1 MSTSAARFLLL
12 ATFVVA
18 LLACGKAQT
27 PEAPTVAKTAFARGE
42 QTAADPCHA
51 TAPIYVSISPTI
63 LNETQRPTKELELV
77 LWPVIR
83 SELEHA
89 KGIVVTQDSHVD
101 GRCEIS
107 LALKVGPILRTSNLV
122 VSFSLEVLSLTERL
136 GTVDK
141 KLTKEG
147 GGTPADE
154 TSILAMAAEIA
165 TRDMANNVHAFTDP
179 ARASEKGSAFVESDE
194 ASGCKAKKCSGNV
207 GQELVKGL
215 SYRAKEAYRCYDNA
229 LATTPTLKGRV
240 AIEVR
245 VATDGSSCSAK
256 VKSSEDGMD
265 PVAAC
270 AAHYFRVGAFAA
282 PEGGCVDV
290 VIPINF
296 VPRP

>member
-1 MSTSAARFLLL
+1 M
-12 ATFVVA
+12 
-18 LLACGKAQT
+18 
-27 PEAPTVAKTAFARGE
+27 
-42 QTAADPCHA
+42 
-51 TAPIYVSISPTI
+51 
-63 LNETQRPTKELELV
+63 
-77 LWPVIR
+77 
-83 SELEHA
+83 
-89 KGIVVTQDSHVD
+89 VTQDSHVD

-154 TSILAMAAEIA
+154 TSMLAMAAEIA

-215 SYRAKEAYRCYDNA
+215 SYRAKEAYRCYERTRRYLPSGSGSASARDAVNA
-229 LATTPTLKGRV
+229 PDS
-240 AIEVR
+240 VR
-245 VATDGSSCSAK
+245 A
-256 VKSSEDGMD
+256 
-265 PVAAC
+265 
-270 AAHYFRVGAFAA
+270 
-282 PEGGCVDV
+282 
-290 VIPINF
+290 
-296 VPRP
+296 